1 MTESEIKLALE
12 KVLRRVQ
19 ERRVL
24 KRYLAGAIKRL
35 EADVIAYNVDDTS
48 KEKPDVQGITDWD
61 EYWKFY
67 VRKKLTNDKCALC
80 GVRRDATNRV
90 GAHIRLDGERDNT
103 KDAWIALLCKS
114 CNGLTNPLTL
124 HKDSWIVRTTMS
136 VPHKNVQP
144 KKG

>member
-1 MTESEIKLALE
+1 MSYETITDLLARLRESTTDKLIASGYVKKTSAEI
-12 KVLRRVQ
+12 V
-19 ERRVL
+19 
-24 KRYLAGAIKRL
+24 
-35 EADVIAYNVDDTS
+35 AYNVDDTS

-67 VRKKLTNDKCALC
+67 VRKKLTNEKCACC
-80 GVRRDATNRV
+80 GCSLDASNRV

-136 VPHKNVQP
+136 VPHKNV
-144 KKG
+144 

>member
-1 MTESEIKLALE
+1 MSYETITDLLARLRESTTDKLIASGYVKKTSAEI
-12 KVLRRVQ
+12 V
-19 ERRVL
+19 
-24 KRYLAGAIKRL
+24 
-35 EADVIAYNVDDTS
+35 AYNVDDTS

-67 VRKKLTNDKCALC
+67 VREKLTNEKCACC
-80 GVRRDATNRV
+80 GCSLDASNRV

>member
-1 MTESEIKLALE
+1 MSYETITDLLARLRESTTDKLIASGYVKKTSAEI
-12 KVLRRVQ
+12 V
-19 ERRVL
+19 
-24 KRYLAGAIKRL
+24 
-35 EADVIAYNVDDTS
+35 AYNVDDTS

-67 VRKKLTNDKCALC
+67 VRKKLTNEKCACC
-80 GVRRDATNRV
+80 GCSLDASNRV

>member
-1 MTESEIKLALE
+1 MSYETITDLLARLRESTTDKLIASGYVKKTSAEI
-12 KVLRRVQ
+12 V
-19 ERRVL
+19 
-24 KRYLAGAIKRL
+24 
-35 EADVIAYNVDDTS
+35 AYNVDDTS

-67 VRKKLTNDKCALC
+67 VRKKLTNEKCACC
-80 GVRRDATNRV
+80 GCSLDASNRV

-144 KKG
+144 KRG

>member
-1 MTESEIKLALE
+1 MSYETITDLLARLRESTTDKLIASGYVKKTSAEI
-12 KVLRRVQ
+12 V
-19 ERRVL
+19 
-24 KRYLAGAIKRL
+24 
-35 EADVIAYNVDDTS
+35 AYNVDDTS

-67 VRKKLTNDKCALC
+67 VRKKLTNEKCACC
-80 GVRRDATNRV
+80 GCSLDASNRV

-114 CNGLTNPLTL
+114 CNGLMNPLTL

>member
-1 MTESEIKLALE
+1 MSYETITDLLARLRESTTDKLIASRYVKKTSAEI
-12 KVLRRVQ
+12 V
-19 ERRVL
+19 
-24 KRYLAGAIKRL
+24 
-35 EADVIAYNVDDTS
+35 AYNVDDTS

-67 VRKKLTNDKCALC
+67 VRKKLTNEKCACC
-80 GVRRDATNRV
+80 GCSLDASNRV